1 MSSSDDLVGITHDG
15 GVAIISFNRPERHN
29 AINDEMG
36 ARWRTVVREAIADEE
51 VRCLLLRGEGAS
63 FSSGRDTAQ
72 LGARAEGESDFAF
85 IRRHQEIRL
94 EMLDAPKPIVAA
106 LRGYVFGGAF
116 EIALAADMRVASTD
130 ARLAFPEISFGLV
143 TDTGGSQMLPPLIG
157 PSKTKYLL
165 MTGQQ
170 IDAATA
176 LAWGAVDF
184 LVAPE
189 ELEASALQLAK
200 RLASSPPQA
209 TMLAKSLVDQASAGT
224 IRNGFRQE
232 LIAQVAL
239 FAGEEH
245 AQTKAAAIERLR
257 AARAGEA

>member
-1 MSSSDDLVGITHDG
+1 M
-15 GVAIISFNRPERHN
+15 
-29 AINDEMG
+29 
-36 ARWRTVVREAIADEE
+36 
-51 VRCLLLRGEGAS
+51 
-63 FSSGRDTAQ
+63 
-72 LGARAEGESDFAF
+72 
-85 IRRHQEIRL
+85 
-94 EMLDAPKPIVAA
+94 AA
-106 LRGYVFGGAF
+106 
-116 EIALAADMRVASTD
+116 
-130 ARLAFPEISFGLV
+130 
-143 TDTGGSQMLPPLIG
+143 
-157 PSKTKYLL
+157 
-165 MTGQQ
+165 